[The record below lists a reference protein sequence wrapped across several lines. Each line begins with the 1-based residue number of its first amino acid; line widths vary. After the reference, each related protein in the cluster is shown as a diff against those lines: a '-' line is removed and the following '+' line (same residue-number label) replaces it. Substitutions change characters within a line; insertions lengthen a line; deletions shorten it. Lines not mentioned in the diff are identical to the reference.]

1 MNRTRLAAVAALLTL
16 ASCTTAGTPTP
27 APTTS
32 TDAAA
37 HPVTYVI
44 FGDATRLTYNG
55 QSGNQI
61 TQTKAA
67 NGISTIYRA
76 ALLDGDTARVEV
88 HGVDSTTGL
97 GCSILVDNEQVV
109 RETSRDAAAGVT
121 CAYLVH

>member
-1 MNRTRLAAVAALLTL
+1 MNRTRLAAAAALLAL

-32 TDAAA
+32 TDATA

-44 FGDATRLTYNG
+44 FGTATRVTYNG

-61 TQTKAA
+61 TKTKTTT
-67 NGISTIYRA
+67 GTDTIYRA
-76 ALLDGDTARVEV
+76 TLLDGDTARIEV

-97 GCSILVDNEQVV
+97 GCSISVDNEQVA
-109 RETSRDAAAGVT
+109 RETSPNAQAGVT
-121 CAYLVH
+121 CTYLVH